1 MELSFGEFLRQ
12 KRRAAGISQRRL
24 AELAGLDFSYISKL
38 ENNRLSPPAAET
50 ALKLADLLG
59 CLPEEL
65 LSAAGKL
72 PGEVGQNLASSP
84 AAVRFLREASALG
97 LTTDEWEKM
106 RGMLLGLREEED
118 RRGQQ

>member
-1 MELSFGEFLRQ
+1 MELSFGELLRQ
-12 KRRAAGISQRRL
+12 KRRVAGISQRRL

-38 ENNRLSPPAAET
+38 ENSRLAAPAAET
-50 ALKLADLLG
+50 VLKLAELLG
-59 CLPEEL
+59 CPPEEL

-72 PGEVGQNLASSP
+72 PSDVGQNLTSSP
-84 AAVRFLREASALG
+84 AAVRFMREVSALG